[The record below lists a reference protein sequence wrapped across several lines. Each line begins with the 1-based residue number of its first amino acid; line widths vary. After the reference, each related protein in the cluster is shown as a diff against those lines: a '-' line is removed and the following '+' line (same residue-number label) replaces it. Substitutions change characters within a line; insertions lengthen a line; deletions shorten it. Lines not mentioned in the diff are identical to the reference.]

1 MRRIKKCFVLFFS
14 VTLLWMVVMIFENSR
29 EVKKPETADKEFI
42 VDYFK
47 PAAELV
53 KKVPGKLLKP
63 CHTPQAD
70 PACCTPRASHFPQS
84 TQIPSAKGVT
94 TKKIYRLAQ
103 LMYAENGAAE
113 EDDCVF
119 LTGIVVVKRMKSK
132 KYPDTLEGVISQKG
146 QYSTYQTGKINCK
159 PDERCL
165 EFAEEILRFNLEKDY
180 PDNLVFQAEFPQGS
194 KIYKR
199 FGQEYFCLE

>member
-1 MRRIKKCFVLFFS
+1 MRQIKKCFILFFA
-14 VTLLWMVVMIFENSR
+14 VLMLWMTVLVFESVK
-29 EVKKPETADKEFI
+29 EVKKSEITNQKS
-42 VDYFK
+42 VSDYFK
-47 PAAELV
+47 PTVELV
-53 KKVPGKLLKP
+53 TTVPKRLPKP
-63 CHTPQAD
+63 S
-70 PACCTPRASHFPQS
+70 PRPSHFPQA

-94 TKKIYRLAQ
+94 VKKIYRLAQ

-146 QYSTYQTGKINCK
+146 QYSTYQTGKIDCR

-165 EFAEEILRFNLEKDY
+165 EFAEEILRFDLQKDY
-180 PDNLVFQAEFPQGS
+180 PDNLVFQAEFPQGR
-194 KIYKR
+194 KIYKQ
-199 FGQEYFCLE
+199 FGHEYFCLE

>member
-1 MRRIKKCFVLFFS
+1 MRRIKKCFILFFT
-14 VTLLWMVVMIFENSR
+14 VALLWMMVLIFESVR
-29 EVKKPETADKEFI
+29 EVKKSKITNKEF
-42 VDYFK
+42 VSDYFK
-47 PAAELV
+47 PMVELV
-53 KKVPGKLLKP
+53 TTVPKRLPKP
-63 CHTPQAD
+63 SHTPR
-70 PACCTPRASHFPQS
+70 PSPFPQS

-94 TKKIYRLAQ
+94 IKKIYRLAQ
-103 LMYAENGAAE
+103 LMYAENGGAK

-180 PDNLVFQAEFPQGS
+180 PDNLVFQAEFPQGR

-199 FGQEYFCLE
+199 FGHEYFCLE

>member
-1 MRRIKKCFVLFFS
+1 MRRIKKCLVLFFS
-14 VTLLWMVVMIFENSR
+14 AALLWVAVLIFETSR
-29 EVKKPETADKEFI
+29 EVKKPGTADKEFI

-53 KKVPGKLLKP
+53 ANSPESLLKP
-63 CHTPQAD
+63 GHTPQAD
-70 PACCTPRASHFPQS
+70 PAGHTPQASHIPQS
-84 TQIPSAKGVT
+84 TQVPSAKGVT
-94 TKKIYRLAQ
+94 VKKIYRLAQ
-103 LMYAENGAAE
+103 LLYAENGSAK
-113 EDDCVF
+113 DDECVF

-146 QYSTYQTGKINCK
+146 QYSTYQTGKIDCR

-165 EFAEEILRFNLEKDY
+165 EFAEEILRFGLEKDY
-180 PDNLVFQAEFPQGS
+180 PDNLLFQAEFPQGR

-199 FGQEYFCLE
+199 FGHEYFCLE

>member
-1 MRRIKKCFVLFFS
+1 MRRIKKCFILFFTVAFLGMMVLIFDS
-14 VTLLWMVVMIFENSR
+14 VR
-29 EVKKPETADKEFI
+29 EVKKSKITNKEFTS
-42 VDYFK
+42 DYFK
-47 PAAELV
+47 PMEELV
-53 KKVPGKLLKP
+53 TSIPRRLPKP
-63 CHTPQAD
+63 TQ
-70 PACCTPRASHFPQS
+70 TPRASHFPQS
-84 TQIPSAKGVT
+84 TQIPFAKGVT
-94 TKKIYRLAQ
+94 IKKIYRLAQ
-103 LMYAENGAAE
+103 LMYAENGGAK

-180 PDNLVFQAEFPQGS
+180 PDNLIYQAEFPQGR
-194 KIYKR
+194 KIFKS
-199 FGQEYFCLE
+199 FGHEYFCLE

>member
-1 MRRIKKCFVLFFS
+1 MRRIKKCFILFFT
-14 VTLLWMVVMIFENSR
+14 VALLWMTVLIFESVR
-29 EVKKPETADKEFI
+29 EVKKSEITNKEF
-42 VDYFK
+42 VSDYFK
-47 PAAELV
+47 PMVELV
-53 KKVPGKLLKP
+53 TTVPKRLPKP
-63 CHTPQAD
+63 SHTPR
-70 PACCTPRASHFPQS
+70 PSHFPQS

-94 TKKIYRLAQ
+94 IKKIYRLAQ
-103 LMYAENGAAE
+103 LMYAENGGAK

-180 PDNLVFQAEFPQGS
+180 PDNLVFQAEFPQGR

-199 FGQEYFCLE
+199 FGHEYFCLE

>member
-14 VTLLWMVVMIFENSR
+14 VALLWMMVLIFESVR
-29 EVKKPETADKEFI
+29 EVKKPEIANKKFV

-47 PAAELV
+47 PAVELV
-53 KKVPGKLLKP
+53 TTPPRRLPKP
-63 CHTPQAD
+63 THTPQA
-70 PACCTPRASHFPQS
+70 SHIPQS

-94 TKKIYRLAQ
+94 VKKIYRLAQ

-113 EDDCVF
+113 DDDCVF

-146 QYSTYQTGKINCK
+146 QYSTYQTGKINCR
-159 PDERCL
+159 PDERSL

-180 PDNLVFQAEFPQGS
+180 PDNLLFQAEFPQGS

-199 FGQEYFCLE
+199 FGHEYFCLE

>member
-1 MRRIKKCFVLFFS
+1 MRRMMKCFVVFFA
-14 VTLLWMVVMIFENSR
+14 VAMLWMTVLVFESVR
-29 EVKKPETADKEFI
+29 EVKKSEITNQKSVSDH
-42 VDYFK
+42 FK
-47 PAAELV
+47 PMAELV
-53 KKVPGKLLKP
+53 ATVPQRHPKP
-63 CHTPQAD
+63 SHTPRPSHVPQA
-70 PACCTPRASHFPQS
+70 

-94 TKKIYRLAQ
+94 AKKIYRLAQ

-146 QYSTYQTGKINCK
+146 QYSTYQTGKIDCR

-165 EFAEEILRFNLEKDY
+165 EFAEEILRFDLQKDY
-180 PDNLVFQAEFPQGS
+180 PDNLVFQAEFPQGR
-194 KIYKR
+194 KIYKQ
-199 FGQEYFCLE
+199 FGHEYFCLE

>member
-1 MRRIKKCFVLFFS
+1 MRRIKKCFILFFI
-14 VTLLWMVVMIFENSR
+14 VALLWMTVLIFESVR
-29 EVKKPETADKEFI
+29 EVKKSEITNKEF
-42 VDYFK
+42 VSDYFK
-47 PAAELV
+47 PMVELV
-53 KKVPGKLLKP
+53 TTVPKRLPKP
-63 CHTPQAD
+63 SHTPR
-70 PACCTPRASHFPQS
+70 PSHFPQS

-94 TKKIYRLAQ
+94 IKKIYRLAQ
-103 LMYAENGAAE
+103 LMYAENGGAK

-180 PDNLVFQAEFPQGS
+180 PDNLIFQAEFPQGR

>member
-1 MRRIKKCFVLFFS
+1 MRRIKKCFILFFT
-14 VTLLWMVVMIFENSR
+14 VALLWMMVLIFESVR
-29 EVKKPETADKEFI
+29 EVKKSEITNKEF
-42 VDYFK
+42 VSDYFK
-47 PAAELV
+47 PMVELV
-53 KKVPGKLLKP
+53 TTVPKRLPKP
-63 CHTPQAD
+63 SHTPR
-70 PACCTPRASHFPQS
+70 PSPFPQS

-94 TKKIYRLAQ
+94 IKKIYRLAQ
-103 LMYAENGAAE
+103 LMYAENGGAK

-180 PDNLVFQAEFPQGS
+180 PDNLVFQAEFPQGR

-199 FGQEYFCLE
+199 FGHEYFCLE